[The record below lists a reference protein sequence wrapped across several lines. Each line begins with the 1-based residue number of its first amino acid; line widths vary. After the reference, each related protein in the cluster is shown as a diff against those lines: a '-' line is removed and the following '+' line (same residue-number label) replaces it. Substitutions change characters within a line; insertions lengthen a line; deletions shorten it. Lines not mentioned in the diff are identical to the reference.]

1 MRDKEGHCLV
11 IKWSIHQ
18 EAIRSINAYAPNIGV
33 PKYLKQILSLKG
45 EINSSTITAG
55 GFHAPL
61 FNIG

>member
-1 MRDKEGHCLV
+1 M